1 MVLLVLLTI
10 VLSTYMLFSNNL
22 ADLDW
27 SVTQLDMS
35 GYRTVYEQYDVLEH
49 QDFNM
54 YYIFYSSMYL
64 GQYYGLSFRL
74 WWTIMSILAMIV
86 IVLSCKI
93 HNYSINIFFATFMA
107 YYEMVFY
114 SGFKFFYGFCFLLL
128 AYGFLLRNNYL
139 GKLLFVIFT
148 CVAGGFHVMYYYF
161 LVLLLSPILKS
172 RFLLVIVMSS
182 LFAFVALMRA
192 SDSALS
198 FVQPFFDA
206 LDNEHINIYTQ
217 ATVHFGFY
225 IALFIHLMVVY
236 VAYAIRKQTLQ
247 KGGDSL
253 MANVLYNTVLF
264 SLVFVPF
271 YTVALTFM
279 RLITAFSFVVICA
292 GSSMLVKSY
301 KSRTLCVKLSLLMVF
316 SFYLIRIITGGFF
329 DTAVLP
335 YFDVL

>member
-1 MVLLVLLTI
+1 
-10 VLSTYMLFSNNL
+10 
-22 ADLDW
+22 
-27 SVTQLDMS
+27 MS

-54 YYIFYSSMYL
+54 YYIFYGSMYL

-86 IVLSCKI
+86 IIWSCKI
-93 HNYSINIFFATFMA
+93 HSYSINIFFATFMA

-128 AYGFLLRNNYL
+128 AYGFLIRNNFL
-139 GKLLFVIFT
+139 GKLLFAIFT

-172 RFLLVIVMSS
+172 RFLMVLVMSS

-192 SDSALS
+192 SDSALL

-236 VAYAIRKQTLQ
+236 IAYVIRKHTLE
-247 KGGDSL
+247 KGGDSV
-253 MANVLYNTVLF
+253 MANIIFNTVLF
-264 SLVFVPF
+264 SLLFVPF

-279 RLITAFSFVVICA
+279 RLITAFSLVVICA
-292 GSSMLVKSY
+292 GSSVIADTY
-301 KSRTLCVKLSLLMVF
+301 KSRLLYVKLSLLIVI
-316 SFYLIRIITGGFF
+316 SFHLLKIITGGFW
-329 DTAVLP
+329 DTAIVP

>member
-1 MVLLVLLTI
+1 
-10 VLSTYMLFSNNL
+10 
-22 ADLDW
+22 
-27 SVTQLDMS
+27 
-35 GYRTVYEQYDVLEH
+35 
-49 QDFNM
+49 
-54 YYIFYSSMYL
+54 MYL

-86 IVLSCKI
+86 IFLSCKI
-93 HNYSINIFFATFMA
+93 HNYSFNIFLATFMA
-107 YYEMVFY
+107 YFEMIFY

-128 AYGFLLRNNYL
+128 AYGFLIRNNFL
-139 GKLLFVIFT
+139 GKLLFVVFT

-172 RFLLVIVMSS
+172 RFLMVSVLSS

-198 FVQPFFDA
+198 FVQPFFDT

-236 VAYAIRKQTLQ
+236 VAYAIRKHALK

-253 MANVLYNTVLF
+253 MANVLFNTVLL

-279 RLITAFSFVVICA
+279 RLITAFSLIVITA
-292 GSSMLVKSY
+292 GSTVLADSY
-301 KSRTLCVKLSLLMVF
+301 KSRMLCVKLSLLIVF
-316 SFYLIRIITGGFF
+316 SFHLLKIITGGFWE
-329 DTAVLP
+329 TSIVP